1 MSKTENEKKIAVRF
15 AGNEIVYLPE
25 SIANSNDND
34 LIKSSAIAERQK
46 LGLPLSLQETQKTV
60 ETINPLLYGME
71 GVTGFNRPMASLLDI
86 ATSPIQYGI
95 QAVRQGTINPQGGDF
110 FKSGVPERGAFAGDD
125 SLTKI
130 IAGAGELTSMAMP
143 SGVFTRAMAN
153 TLSQA
158 TRLSPNAF
166 QRVLQEIGKTTPKQ
180 DVGFGFVSGAG
191 GEAAVEAS
199 RAVGLEEN
207 EITRFAGQMLSPAAL
222 NVVAGKLINVAKN
235 NIFKTSSPTLDDL
248 RGLRTGLYATLDQA
262 GIKQDGPSIKP
273 FIASIDELMKKYTL
287 DASGESV
294 PRGIL
299 QGLKKQA
306 EDGELTFSRIYEETK
321 RLRSLDD
328 SVSYNIAKALD
339 EQLFNFK
346 AIDEGVLKGQTF
358 EEAFKAAKEA
368 ARREINANNMDTI
381 LQNLAIE
388 DIAGSNYVNV
398 LKSKLKPLVQKG
410 QPQYNFLKPSER
422 QIITDAIKG
431 KGLNKILNAFSQVG
445 FSSDDLIRSIFYT
458 TLIGA
463 VTGGVATQ
471 AGGSLALGGTIAAAT
486 FLGRGLGNAAT
497 NIVKKNAKLMES
509 VLKAG
514 PDGQRI
520 LEGYLKY
527 TPKENRDPRDLAI
540 LFTNQKVDLRA
551 IEDVATKSNSVFLKD
566 SVGLA
571 IGLDNV
577 IKKEQSSTTP
587 VAGETNIAGV
597 TRPIP
602 NRPDASFTVQ

>member
-1 MSKTENEKKIAVRF
+1 
-15 AGNEIVYLPE
+15 
-25 SIANSNDND
+25 
-34 LIKSSAIAERQK
+34 
-46 LGLPLSLQETQKTV
+46 
-60 ETINPLLYGME
+60 
-71 GVTGFNRPMASLLDI
+71 
-86 ATSPIQYGI
+86 
-95 QAVRQGTINPQGGDF
+95 
-110 FKSGVPERGAFAGDD
+110 
-125 SLTKI
+125 
-130 IAGAGELTSMAMP
+130 
-143 SGVFTRAMAN
+143 
-153 TLSQA
+153 
-158 TRLSPNAF
+158 
-166 QRVLQEIGKTTPKQ
+166 
-180 DVGFGFVSGAG
+180 
-191 GEAAVEAS
+191 
-199 RAVGLEEN
+199 
-207 EITRFAGQMLSPAAL
+207 MLSPAAL

-540 LFTNQKVDLRA
+540 LFKNQKVDLRA

-602 NRPDASFTVQ
+602 NRPNASFTVQ